1 MKKFKF
7 LMSRTSLIQESFWV
21 EADTEEE
28 AREMGFDGEVD
39 NGDPDRREWIDYY
52 DDEWS
57 IDETECIDP
66 LYVMVKD
73 YESVD
78 KLSN

>member
-21 EADTEEE
+21 EADSEEE
-28 AREMGFDGEVD
+28 AKELGFDGEVD
-39 NGDPDRREWIDYY
+39 NGDPDRREWISYY

-66 LYVMVKD
+66 LYRMVKG
-73 YESVD
+73 YKSVD
-78 KLSN
+78 ILG

>member
-21 EADTEEE
+21 EADSEEE
-28 AREMGFDGEVD
+28 AMELGFDGEID
-39 NGDPDRREWIDYY
+39 NGEPAHSEWIDYT

-57 IDETECIDP
+57 IDKKECIDP
-66 LYVMVKD
+66 LYVMVKE
-73 YESVD
+73 YQPG
-78 KLSN
+78 

>member
-1 MKKFKF
+1 MAKFKF

-28 AREMGFDGEVD
+28 ASELAMNGEVD
-39 NGDPDRREWIDYY
+39 NDEPVRRDWIDYY

-57 IDETECIDP
+57 IDEKECIDP
-66 LYVMVKD
+66 LYVMVKE
-73 YESVD
+73 YQTG
-78 KLSN
+78 

>member
-7 LMSRTSLIQESFWV
+7 LMSRTSLIEESWWV

-28 AREMGFDGEVD
+28 ARELGFDGEVD
-39 NGDPDRREWIDYY
+39 NGDPDRREWIEYY

-66 LYVMVKD
+66 LYRMVKD
-73 YESVD
+73 YKSVD

>member
-7 LMSRTSLIQESFWV
+7 LLSRTSLIQESYWV

-28 AREMGFDGEVD
+28 ALELGFNGEVD
-39 NGDPDRREWIDYY
+39 NDEPALRQWIDYY

-57 IDETECIDP
+57 VDERVSQDDLVIF
-66 LYVMVKD
+66 VKSK
-73 YESVD
+73 ETV
-78 KLSN
+78 